1 MTPQQLEQRLLAIG
15 VLPIITPKSVDFTLR
30 LAGALAAAGA
40 GGIEIVLRTE
50 HGLAAIAACR
60 QAFPGLLIGAGTVL
74 TTALYDK
81 AAEAGADFAISPS
94 SSATL
99 DPHTLQ
105 GPIPFVPG
113 VQTPSEVTTALDRGF
128 RLLKFYPAEPAG
140 GVDVLADYANV
151 FPQARFMPSGKI
163 TEQKLAGYLALGNVV
178 SVGGSWMYQDK
189 GAVLA
194 DAEIAAR
201 VATSLAI
208 VAGRARPRDID

>member
-1 MTPQQLEQRLLAIG
+1 MTALEQRLASIG
-15 VLPIITPKSVDFTLR
+15 LLPIVTPKSVDFTLR
-30 LAGALAAAGA
+30 LAGTLAAAGA

-60 QAFPGLLIGAGTVL
+60 EAFPDLLIGAGTVL
-74 TTALYDK
+74 TTALYDQ

-94 SSATL
+94 SSPTL
-99 DPHTLQ
+99 DPYARQ

-113 VQTPSEVTTALDRGF
+113 VQTPSEVTAALDRGF

-140 GVDVLADYANV
+140 GVAVLADYANV
-151 FPQARFMPSGKI
+151 FPKARFMPSGKI

-178 SVGGSWMYQDK
+178 SVGGSWMYLDK
-189 GAVLA
+189 GEVLP

-201 VATSLAI
+201 VTASRAI
-208 VAGRARPRDID
+208 VADRAR